1 MPQFIKQLLYAKNYC
16 DLVEEVLITPPK
28 EIIEVFIL
36 KNIKVKQRKNMSIID
51 LFVIEIYLNSYK
63 I

>member
-1 MPQFIKQLLYAKNYC
+1 MFFGVTLMN
-16 DLVEEVLITPPK
+16 K

-36 KNIKVKQRKNMSIID
+36 KNIKVKQKKNMNTID
-51 LFVIEIYLNSYK
+51 LIDVVINFNIGK

>member
-1 MPQFIKQLLYAKNYC
+1 MFFGVTLMN
-16 DLVEEVLITPPK
+16 K

-36 KNIKVKQRKNMSIID
+36 KNIKVKQRKNMNTID
-51 LFVIEIYLNSYK
+51 LIDVVINFNIGK

>member
-1 MPQFIKQLLYAKNYC
+1 MFFGVTLMN
-16 DLVEEVLITPPK
+16 K